1 MVGGVYVI
9 MFPSNDK
16 TNYYLQAVAAASL
29 KTMNPY
35 DSDGIIM
42 VLLGCWWVG
51 SN

>member
-1 MVGGVYVI
+1 MVGGVHVT
-9 MFPSNDK
+9 MFPSNDMI
-16 TNYYLQAVAAASL
+16 NYLQAVAAASL